1 MIKHTLHTKQCET
14 SPLDTSPRISP
25 SWLQSP
31 FSSIPLSLPPSGPPV
46 ILLFAAWPP
55 LLVMLRGRATAKLTG
70 QSGGNNL
77 KSVILTASYLAY
89 YCISAALLL
98 HASSCITACQQLSY
112 CMLAALLLHVISLLL
127 HVSCIRQTPSE
138 YPSWKG
144 IFYDKQVLAERT
156 HGTLQLLRKAYVRI
170 VTCIYVG
177 GYGRIRTERL
187 RTDTDRKETKNNG
200 WFSPQA
206 SNKSKHTFIR
216 PMYTLFYHTS
226 RTSIVF
232 CRCIIVDFYFQHN
245 KKRR

>member
-1 MIKHTLHTKQCET
+1 MKHRRLIQVRGSRHLDYTLL
-14 SPLDTSPRISP
+14 PSP
-25 SWLQSP
+25 S
-31 FSSIPLSLPPSGPPV
+31 LSLSLCSSCAFTLRCMTPPFGH
-46 ILLFAAWPP
+46 A
-55 LLVMLRGRATAKLTG
+55 LRGGATAKNLLTG

-138 YPSWKG
+138 YPSC
-144 IFYDKQVLAERT
+144 
-156 HGTLQLLRKAYVRI
+156 TLQLLRKAYVRI

-200 WFSPQA
+200 
-206 SNKSKHTFIR
+206 
-216 PMYTLFYHTS
+216 
-226 RTSIVF
+226 
-232 CRCIIVDFYFQHN
+232 
-245 KKRR
+245 